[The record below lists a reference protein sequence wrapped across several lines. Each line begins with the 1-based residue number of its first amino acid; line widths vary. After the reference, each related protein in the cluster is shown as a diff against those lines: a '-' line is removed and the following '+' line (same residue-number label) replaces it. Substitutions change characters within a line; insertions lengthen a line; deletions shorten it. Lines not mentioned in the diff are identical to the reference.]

1 MAKAVPSHL
10 IQQLSGKIDRKR
22 EDIYLAH
29 RLGKTVVSHY
39 PRHKN
44 PKKITEAQT
53 AAFSS
58 FADAVREAKR
68 QLNDPQLR
76 EQWQTLFDE
85 QKEHPQAGQ
94 KQYHI
99 LRNFVIA
106 SLQKAAKYQ

>member
-22 EDIYLAH
+22 EDIYLAQ

-39 PRHKN
+39 PRRKN
-44 PKKITEAQT
+44 PKKITQAQT

-68 QLNDPQLR
+68 QLADPQLR
-76 EQWQTLFDE
+76 LQWQALFDE
-85 QKEHPQAGQ
+85 QKNHPQAGQ
-94 KQYHI
+94 KQYRV

-106 SLQKAAKYQ
+106 SIQKAPENQ